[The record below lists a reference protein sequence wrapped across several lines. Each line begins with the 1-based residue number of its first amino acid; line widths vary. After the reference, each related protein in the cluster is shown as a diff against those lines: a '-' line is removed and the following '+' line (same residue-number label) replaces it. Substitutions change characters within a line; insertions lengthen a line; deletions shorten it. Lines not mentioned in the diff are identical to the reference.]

1 GQPHRRKSGR
11 SHSAAHPD
19 QQVHRPAQPARGQE
33 EPGTV
38 RDPHAQAA
46 AGHPRADAADAGRA
60 HEAGPLC
67 RRGRGDQILS
77 RAALDPKRNAMAK
90 FDVVNLDLK
99 KVSEI
104 ELSDEIFGAPP
115 NESLIYEVAK
125 MQQINRRRGT
135 VAGKNASLVSG
146 GGRKPWKQKGTGRA
160 RQGSIRASQWV
171 GGGKA
176 MGPKPRDYEYRP
188 PRQVRRGA
196 LKVAV
201 SQRAREKALLI
212 LESFQ
217 LESAKT
223 KHVHDVLVNRRKL
236 ERALVVDEKGNQ
248 SLPRSIRNLR
258 RFDALPPE
266 GLNLESILR
275 HKSLV
280 LTSAAA
286 KALEGSL
293 S

>member
-1 GQPHRRKSGR
+1 
-11 SHSAAHPD
+11 
-19 QQVHRPAQPARGQE
+19 
-33 EPGTV
+33 
-38 RDPHAQAA
+38 
-46 AGHPRADAADAGRA
+46 
-60 HEAGPLC
+60 
-67 RRGRGDQILS
+67 
-77 RAALDPKRNAMAK
+77 MAK
-90 FDVVNLDLK
+90 FDVMNLDLK
-99 KVSEI
+99 KVAEI
-104 ELSDEIFGAPP
+104 ELSDDVFGVPA
-115 NESLIYEVAK
+115 NEHLIYEVVK

-135 VAGKNASLVSG
+135 VGVKNTSLVSG

-188 PRQVRRGA
+188 PRKVRRGA
-196 LKVAV
+196 LKVAL

-212 LESFQ
+212 LESFP
-217 LESAKT
+217 LDEPKT
-223 KHVHDVLVNRRKL
+223 KKVQEVLRNRLKL
-236 ERALVVDEKGNQ
+236 DNALVVDDKANAH
-248 SLPRSIRNLR
+248 LHRSIRNLT
-258 RFDALPPE
+258 RFDVLPPE
-266 GLNLESILR
+266 GLNLESILQ

>member
-1 GQPHRRKSGR
+1 
-11 SHSAAHPD
+11 
-19 QQVHRPAQPARGQE
+19 
-33 EPGTV
+33 
-38 RDPHAQAA
+38 
-46 AGHPRADAADAGRA
+46 
-60 HEAGPLC
+60 
-67 RRGRGDQILS
+67 
-77 RAALDPKRNAMAK
+77 MAK

-104 ELSDEIFGAPP
+104 ELSDAVFGAPA
-115 NESLIYEVAK
+115 NDHLIYEVVK

-135 VAGKNASLVSG
+135 AAVKNTSLVRG

-176 MGPKPRDYEYRP
+176 MGPKPRDYSYRP
-188 PRQVRRGA
+188 PKRVRRGA
-196 LKVAV
+196 LAVAL

-212 LESFQ
+212 LDSFQ
-217 LESAKT
+217 LDAPKT
-223 KHVHDVLVNRRKL
+223 KQVHEVLCKRLKL
-236 ERALVVDEKGNQ
+236 ENALVVDDKAN
-248 SLPRSIRNLR
+248 SHLHRSIRNLAA
-258 RFDALPPE
+258 FDVLPPE
-266 GLNLESILR
+266 GINLESILR